1 MWLLNKG
8 VEASVIYHK
17 FRYSYKGNGGGE
29 NKSSSHKLTSI
40 SLHNASLMDDRRL
53 LWDESGTQGIKSLRQ
68 WLGYASKML
77 IFA

>member
-1 MWLLNKG
+1 MG
-8 VEASVIYHK
+8 VKVSVIYHK

-29 NKSSSHKLTSI
+29 NKSSSYKLTSI
-40 SLHNASLMDDRRL
+40 SLHNASLMDDRRF
-53 LWDESGTQGIKSLRQ
+53 LWDESGIQDVKSLCQ